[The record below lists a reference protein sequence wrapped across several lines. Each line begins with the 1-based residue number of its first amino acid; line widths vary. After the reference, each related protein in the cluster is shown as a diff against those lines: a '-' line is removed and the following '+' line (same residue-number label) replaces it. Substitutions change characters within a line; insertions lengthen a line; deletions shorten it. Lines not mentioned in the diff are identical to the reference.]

1 MLGDIWSI
9 ILALIG
15 ITLVLA
21 LTYFVSKWYAGRI
34 GHTASGQHIKV
45 VDRIVV
51 GKNSSIIVIELG
63 EAQYMIG
70 VTEQGVSIMKE
81 LDEPAKIVAEPKTP
95 DFEFKLLNL
104 RDFNFRNVLDKYNKR
119 KGGGL

>member
-1 MLGDIWSI
+1 LGDIWSI